1 MGGEMGLFF
10 RNSRNSRFGAFNS
23 RFGAANSWFGSQ
35 REFAGNQL
43 IWLTVFSAK

>member
-1 MGGEMGLFF
+1 MSAI
-10 RNSRNSRFGAFNS
+10 SRNSRFGAFNS